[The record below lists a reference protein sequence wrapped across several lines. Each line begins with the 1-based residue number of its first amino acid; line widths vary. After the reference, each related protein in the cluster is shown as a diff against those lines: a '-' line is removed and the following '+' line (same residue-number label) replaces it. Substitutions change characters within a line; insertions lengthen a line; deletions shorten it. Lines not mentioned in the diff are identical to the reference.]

1 MGVGEELF
9 RGITSAKRG
18 RGGRGVEVFIVALLC
33 EAKFDKLKSDVCEK
47 VTFGSASSTEPL
59 LPPLLPSYSLCSFFS
74 GCREG
79 SRCNLRRRISS
90 CREGSRCTPRSRVLA
105 CRRSNRRTPCSHFSA
120 SRADKGFTPRRLI
133 SACRVCTAFAP
144 HRTHK

>member
-9 RGITSAKRG
+9 RGNTSAKRG

-74 GCREG
+74 
-79 SRCNLRRRISS
+79 
-90 CREGSRCTPRSRVLA
+90 
-105 CRRSNRRTPCSHFSA
+105 A